1 MIKAIA
7 IDMNAEQLES
17 LKLLC
22 AESKQIKLMR
32 AYTDYFKA
40 RKYVRKFPVDIVFV
54 DMAMCLSEGKK
65 LLNSDA
71 QKLSFVFTSNSTQH
85 AATAFELNAVDF
97 LVHPIAPKRFQQAE
111 DKATLHLTATFN
123 ADFAKDELLYF
134 RVEGSLRKVHPSEV
148 LYVQALGDYVIVH
161 IKNRTKFISKATMK
175 WMAEKLN
182 PKEFIRINRCF
193 IISIKEMDAVK
204 NSKVYIGDV
213 ELPIGET
220 YRVAFAEFL
229 KKLNFKDQL

>member
-1 MIKAIA
+1 
-7 IDMNAEQLES
+7 
-17 LKLLC
+17 
-22 AESKQIKLMR
+22 
-32 AYTDYFKA
+32 
-40 RKYVRKFPVDIVFV
+40 
-54 DMAMCLSEGKK
+54 
-65 LLNSDA
+65 
-71 QKLSFVFTSNSTQH
+71 
-85 AATAFELNAVDF
+85 
-97 LVHPIAPKRFQQAE
+97 
-111 DKATLHLTATFN
+111 
-123 ADFAKDELLYF
+123 
-134 RVEGSLRKVHPSEV
+134 
-148 LYVQALGDYVIVH
+148 
-161 IKNRTKFISKATMK
+161 MK